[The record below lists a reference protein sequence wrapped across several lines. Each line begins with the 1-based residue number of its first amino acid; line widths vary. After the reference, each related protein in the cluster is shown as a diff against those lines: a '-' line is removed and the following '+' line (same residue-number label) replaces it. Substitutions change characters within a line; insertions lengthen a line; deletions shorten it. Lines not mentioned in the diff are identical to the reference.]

1 MRDEHAR
8 EQAAMIALSVAG
20 LVLSVAFNVM
30 IVAKL
35 VELQDRIEYL
45 EEEL

>member
-1 MRDEHAR
+1 
-8 EQAAMIALSVAG
+8 MIALSVAG